1 MQINRA
7 VAQTIREL
15 RRKKHISQ
23 EVLAEAIDSHQ
34 VYISEIEN
42 EKKQPSISVLHNIAT
57 YFGLSLSEFFAFID
71 EKL

>member
-42 EKKQPSISVLHNIAT
+42 GKKQPSISVLHNIAT

>member
-1 MQINRA
+1 MNRA

-42 EKKQPSISVLHNIAT
+42 GKKQPSISVLHNIAT